1 MGARKIS
8 HRILYVLFVS
18 IFFLPARGECATKGR
33 VTEAIF
39 ILQNRQRELSDAIQ
53 SLKKRLTDCFA
64 QQKKLLET
72 EACSAKKADHKTL
85 ELSHCA
91 LYQKLFPIYIKELE
105 LLAGQATERIAAFS
119 QDEPVEDGELK
130 KAVDRAF
137 LIKEKI
143 ELEFSLIEL
152 LVAYDTTEWE
162 VKNKQ
167 NGTSQKIGLNLERQ
181 NLLRARRNSAFNKK
195 KLKARKA
202 KLAKLNERLYKEKGS
217 APEKTFLDEL
227 TCYAS

>member
-1 MGARKIS
+1 MQ
-8 HRILYVLFVS
+8 
-18 IFFLPARGECATKGR
+18 GEFATKGR
-33 VTEAIF
+33 VTEALF
-39 ILQNRQRELSDAIQ
+39 ILQNKQRELADSIQ

-72 EACSAKKADHKTL
+72 EVCSAKKADHKTVQ
-85 ELSHCA
+85 LSHCA

-105 LLAGQATERIAAFS
+105 LLVGQAVERINAFS
-119 QDEPVEDGELK
+119 QDDEPVKDEELK
-130 KAVDRAF
+130 EAVDRAF
-137 LIKEKI
+137 LVKEKV
-143 ELEFSLIEL
+143 ELEFALIEL

-181 NLLRARRNSAFNKK
+181 NLLRAQRNRAFNKK
-195 KLKARKA
+195 KLNARKA

-227 TCYAS
+227 ACYVS